1 MKVIFL
7 DFDGVI
13 NNWASQD
20 EVDELNVKI
29 LKDIIDASGA
39 KVIAITSNKYPFQL
53 KKEKSMLKTQ
63 FGRDILQLKRLGVT
77 IDGVTP
83 LVNCNRA
90 LEIIE
95 YLNAN
100 KDVQNYVIL
109 DDEVIEN
116 EQLIDHQVYLDLYKG
131 LQEEHKKPALDILN
145 GRLGFYPKDYNRNET
160 SEDRIRRINE
170 YYNSRENAADE
181 KCH

>member
-1 MKVIFL
+1 M
-7 DFDGVI
+7 
-13 NNWASQD
+13 
-20 EVDELNVKI
+20 
-29 LKDIIDASGA
+29 
-39 KVIAITSNKYPFQL
+39 
-53 KKEKSMLKTQ
+53 
-63 FGRDILQLKRLGVT
+63 GVT

-100 KDVQNYVIL
+100 KDFQNYVIL

-170 YYNSRENAADE
+170 YYNSIIKKRFYEEN
-181 KCH
+181 

>member
-7 DFDGVI
+7 DF
-13 NNWASQD
+13 
-20 EVDELNVKI
+20 
-29 LKDIIDASGA
+29 
-39 KVIAITSNKYPFQL
+39 
-53 KKEKSMLKTQ
+53 
-63 FGRDILQLKRLGVT
+63 
-77 IDGVTP
+77 DGVTP

-90 LEIIE
+90 SEIIE

-116 EQLIDHQVYLDLYKG
+116 EQL
-131 LQEEHKKPALDILN
+131 
-145 GRLGFYPKDYNRNET
+145 
-160 SEDRIRRINE
+160 NE
-170 YYNSRENAADE
+170 YYNSEKNAADE